1 MSSGDAPRVAE
12 PPVPAVCRWTIR
24 LILLPFFLLLMAGF
38 VLETVGGQPGFMA
51 RPTTLLAFGVLVLG
65 LGVSMLG
72 WYKTWAEAGWRRQ
85 RWRRA
90 GRRETEPL
98 PPGWHAPRWRRVS
111 LAFSGLFWTAN
122 GILLLVGGFIQL

>member
-1 MSSGDAPRVAE
+1 MSSGDLRVAA

-24 LILLPFFLLLMAGF
+24 LLFLPFFVLLAVGCA
-38 VLETVGGQPGFMA
+38 LETVLGQTGFMA
-51 RPTTLLAFGVLVLG
+51 RPTSLLAFGVLVLG

-72 WYKTWAEAGWRRQ
+72 WYRTWAEAGWRRQ
-85 RWRRA
+85 CWRR
-90 GRRETEPL
+90 EQEPL

-122 GILLLVGGFIQL
+122 GIVLLVGGFVQL